1 MTLMFVY
8 LIMVI
13 FGLQVKSRSLINL
26 QNLFI
31 EFGLINII
39 RGFKRIMMD
48 LRKLVIISDF
58 EAYSII

>member
-1 MTLMFVY
+1 
-8 LIMVI
+8 MVI

>member
-1 MTLMFVY
+1 MTLMFGY

-31 EFGLINII
+31 EFDLINII
-39 RGFKRIMMD
+39 RGFKRIMMG
-48 LRKLVIISDF
+48 LKKLVIISDF
-58 EAYSII
+58 EVY